1 VPDLLEKGERLPQPS
16 ICTIDVYM
24 IMIKCWMLDAESRP
38 SFKELAE
45 EFAKMARDPGRYLVI
60 QGDKLMRLPSY
71 TQQDEKELIRTLSMP
86 IEGPETIMDAEEY
99 LQPSKAHTG
108 ADTPPPPTPIKKFM
122 DDRGFEGDPINSVI
136 SMNGG
141 TNSDDT
147 LDVQY
152 RQNIFMNG
160 YGRHCEFVNMGNYN
174 KFGHSESSAPYPSI
188 IQMNGHLRENS
199 QGSGRYSSDPVKIIC
214 KDGDLC
220 EIMRNNANM
229 SSKSIEFPF
238 KLPVDEDDYLM
249 PSPGP
254 IGQSSGYMDL
264 IGDAKLAESVN
275 SKVKDYVRFIPDFV
289 PVGGQSRC
297 VDNLEYH
304 LMNREHEYVNS
315 IPQTSLTI
323 PNNISAQNIVSIQT
337 NPSINGN
344 CAQLVHNIVKN
355 RKISVSDDVSD
366 DHDYYNEFDRLQREL
381 EPLNLRRNET
391 TV

>member
-1 VPDLLEKGERLPQPS
+1 
-16 ICTIDVYM
+16 
-24 IMIKCWMLDAESRP
+24 MIKCWMLDAESRP

-99 LQPSKAHTG
+99 LQPSKAHNG

-122 DDRGFEGDPINSVI
+122 DDRGFEGDPINSGL
-136 SMNGG
+136 SLNGG

-152 RQNIFMNG
+152 RQNVFING
-160 YGRHCEFVNMGNYN
+160 YGRHCDINMANFN
-174 KFGHSESSAPYPSI
+174 KYGHSLDQQIHYPT

-199 QGSGRYSSDPVKIIC
+199 QGSGRYSSDPVKIIG
-214 KDGDLC
+214 KDGDVC
-220 EIMRNNANM
+220 DMMVHNPTT
-229 SSKSIEFPF
+229 SSKNIEFPF

-254 IGQSSGYMDL
+254 IGQSTGYMDL
-264 IGDAKLAESVN
+264 IGDTNIAYMNNCKG
-275 SKVKDYVRFIPDFV
+275 KDYSRYIPDFV
-289 PVGGQSRC
+289 PVTSQSRC
-297 VDNLEYH
+297 GVDNLEYH
-304 LMNREHEYVNS
+304 LMNRDHEYVNS
-315 IPQTSLTI
+315 VSSPPLSSLSPNIRQQNVVPLGTNSGFVSNGPQVI
-323 PNNISAQNIVSIQT
+323 HFV
-337 NPSINGN
+337 G
-344 CAQLVHNIVKN
+344 N
-355 RKISVSDDVSD
+355 RKLVDSDDTEDMSD
-366 DHDYYNEFDRLQREL
+366 DHDYYNEYDRLQREL
-381 EPLNLRRNET
+381 QPLNLRRNET